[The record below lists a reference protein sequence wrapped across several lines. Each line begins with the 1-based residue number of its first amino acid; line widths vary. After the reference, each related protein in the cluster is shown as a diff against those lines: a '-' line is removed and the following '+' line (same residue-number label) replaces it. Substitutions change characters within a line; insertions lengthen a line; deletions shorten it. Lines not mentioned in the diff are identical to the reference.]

1 MKLFRKVLF
10 WILGIIFLLVI
21 SVYIY
26 FVSQRPQYDGAVT
39 LKGLSAPVE
48 VIYDYY
54 GVPHIYA
61 SSEEDA
67 YYALGYVHAQDRLFQ
82 MEMVR
87 RVASGRLAEVFGKDL
102 VKVDLFFRTLGL
114 KEHAALSQKNI

>member
-10 WILGIIFLLVI
+10 WTLGIIFLFVI

-26 FVSQRPQYDGAVT
+26 FVSQKPQYDGAVT

-61 SSEEDA
+61 STEGDA

-82 MEMVR
+82 MEMMR
-87 RVASGRLAEVFGKDL
+87 Q
-102 VKVDLFFRTLGL
+102 LG
-114 KEHAALSQKNI
+114 